1 MLTFVLKNDHYE
13 PLYRQLYQQIRREIM
28 AGNLKTGEKLASK
41 RQMAEHLKISQNTVA
56 AAYDQLVA
64 EGYIE
69 ARPRS
74 GFYVTPL
81 EDVLPDTP
89 VSAPPSLDGD
99 YMPDKKEQWEYDFVT
114 NTVDASCFP
123 FPTWAKISR
132 QVLSEEDGALLKAVD
147 PRGYYPLRK
156 AIVDYVHQY
165 RGVRCTPEQV
175 IVGAGSEYLLGL
187 AVQLIGRDQLYAME
201 NPNYEKV
208 YRVLQSAGVS
218 VSPISLDQE
227 GLSITHLRESGAS
240 VVHTTPSHQFPLGIV
255 MPLRRRM
262 ALLKWAA
269 EERGR
274 YILEDDYD

>member
-28 AGNLKTGEKLASK
+28 AWNLKTGEKLTSK

-64 EGYIE
+64 DGYIE

-89 VSAPPSLDGD
+89 VSAPPSLNVD
-99 YMPDKKEQWEYDFVT
+99 YMPGKKEQWEYDFVT

-132 QVLSEEDGALLKAVD
+132 QVLSEEDGALLKAVN
-147 PRGYYPLRK
+147 PRVYYPLRK

-165 RGVRCTPEQV
+165 RGVRCIPEQV

-187 AVQLIGRDQLYAME
+187 AVQLIGRD
-201 NPNYEKV
+201 
-208 YRVLQSAGVS
+208 
-218 VSPISLDQE
+218 
-227 GLSITHLRESGAS
+227 
-240 VVHTTPSHQFPLGIV
+240 
-255 MPLRRRM
+255 
-262 ALLKWAA
+262 
-269 EERGR
+269 
-274 YILEDDYD
+274 